1 MSRFL
6 DPKIIMAVKDL
17 NLMAK
22 TTVDGFLTG
31 LNKSLLRGPGI
42 EFSQYRSYQPGDDL
56 RSLDWKMFARS
67 DRYYI
72 RDSEIET
79 SISVRLMIDA
89 SASMDHRDGAF
100 TKFDYARY
108 LLASLAWLAILQG
121 DSTGL
126 YVMKDQVHTLEPKQ
140 SYQQLSRLLHQLERE
155 EPGGRFTEP
164 VKYRNIFAG
173 SPRRELLIFATDLYQ
188 QKEEL
193 YRMLD
198 WLAAMRH
205 EILVFH
211 IMGRN
216 ELEMD
221 YPGYGS
227 FRDLETGT
235 VIQADRSALA
245 AYRERLDGYLKDTR
259 TACLN
264 RNISYR
270 MLTMDQPLDQ
280 ALRDYL
286 NQRNRLSN

>member
-31 LNKSLLRGPGI
+31 LNKSLLRGPGM

-108 LLASLAWLAILQG
+108 LLASFAWLAILQG

-221 YPGYGS
+221 YSGYGS

-235 VIQADRSALA
+235 VIQADRSGLA
-245 AYRERLDGYLKDTR
+245 AYRERLSRYLRDTR

-270 MLTMDQPLDQ
+270 MLSMDQPLDQ
-280 ALRDYL
+280 ALRDFL
-286 NQRNRLSN
+286 NQRTKLSN